1 MGESVSFLEY
11 LDQKMSLHDV
21 DLREYSPL
29 VLAYI
34 GDDVY
39 DLIVRTV
46 LVKNRNMQVNKL
58 HRQASKQ
65 VKASAQA
72 EVVDKIKPLLTQEEV
87 QIYKRGRNA
96 HSYTKAKNATTMDY
110 RKATGLE
117 ALMGYLYLKKD
128 IKRIIDLIYAGL
140 YEEQL

>member
-72 EVVDKIKPLLTQEEV
+72 EVVDKIMPLLTQEEV